1 MNFKSLNRGQKKKK
15 PHPKND
21 TPTPKTNRWPTRD
34 TTPPTIMSEI
44 LEALK
49 DAVNPKRREQATTET
64 YDPKTRGPYADP
76 AAAGDGQPEVSPP
89 AAEAQDPG
97 RAEQT
102 DLSSTTT
109 VAGKQQPTTTGPS
122 RSPKRAS
129 DAGYGAPEGTYGPH
143 RSRVANAL
151 DPRVDSDRDGRPS
164 HGLSDVG
171 PAAAKPVHRE
181 GGKYGLS

>member
-1 MNFKSLNRGQKKKK
+1 
-15 PHPKND
+15 
-21 TPTPKTNRWPTRD
+21 
-34 TTPPTIMSEI
+34 MSDI

-76 AAAGDGQPEVSPP
+76 AAAGDGQPEVAPP
-89 AAEAQDPG
+89 AEARDPG

-102 DLSSTTT
+102 DLSTTAT
-109 VAGKQQPTTTGPS
+109 AGQHPTTGPD

-129 DAGYGAPEGTYGPH
+129 NTGYDAPEGTYGPH
-143 RSRVANAL
+143 ASRVANVL

-171 PAAAKPVHRE
+171 SAAAKPVHKE

>member
-1 MNFKSLNRGQKKKK
+1 
-15 PHPKND
+15 
-21 TPTPKTNRWPTRD
+21 
-34 TTPPTIMSEI
+34 MSDI

-76 AAAGDGQPEVSPP
+76 SAAGDGQPEVAPP
-89 AAEAQDPG
+89 SEAQDPG

-102 DLSSTTT
+102 DLSSSITTT
-109 VAGKQQPTTTGPS
+109 TTRAGHPPTTGPS

-129 DAGYGAPEGTYGPH
+129 NAGYDAPEGTYGPH
-143 RSRVANAL
+143 KSRVANAL

-171 PAAAKPVHRE
+171 PAAAKPVHKE